1 MDTTETNTPPVET
14 KSRWEDYI
22 DVFFS
27 PGELF
32 RRRANDRLGPPLIT
46 LLVVATAFYYILLPA
61 QKMIMRA
68 QMELA
73 MPEGG
78 LPPGAE
84 KMMNIMPLLG
94 GIMQPIIYL
103 IMTALTAFLLWALCR
118 VVGAKPTFRQMMII
132 STYSMFIGLLGQI
145 AGSIAV
151 MLHGPVGL
159 EPAKHMAFGVT
170 RFMDAKNTSK
180 ALMGL
185 LSIFSIFAIWQAVV
199 WAIGVHVV
207 TGVSKGKAAIV
218 AIGTWFLSAL
228 PAIIGGLMSGGAAAP
243 GGVQVQVE

>member
-1 MDTTETNTPPVET
+1 MDTTEATNPPVET
-14 KSRWEDYI
+14 KSRWEDYL

-46 LLVVATAFYYILLPA
+46 LLVLATAFYYILLPA
-61 QKMIMRA
+61 QKMILRA

-84 KMMNIMPLLG
+84 KMMNLMPIFG

-118 VVGAKPTFRQMMII
+118 AVGAKPTFRQMMIV
-132 STYSMFIGLLGQI
+132 STYTMFIFLLGQI
-145 AGSIAV
+145 AGWVAV
-151 MLHGPVGL
+151 MLHGPAGL
-159 EPAKHMAFGVT
+159 EPLKHMTFGVT
-170 RFMDAKNTSK
+170 RFMDTKNTSK
-180 ALMGL
+180 ALVGL
-185 LSIFSIFAIWQAVV
+185 LGIFSIFAIWQAVL
-199 WAIGVHVV
+199 WAIAVHVV
-207 TGVSKGKAAIV
+207 TGVSKGKAAMV
-218 AIGTWFLSAL
+218 AIGTWLLTGL
-228 PAIIGGLMSGGAAAP
+228 PGIIGGLMSGGAAGP

>member
-1 MDTTETNTPPVET
+1 MDTIDTTTPPVEQ

-46 LLVVATAFYYILLPA
+46 LLILATAFYYILLPA

-68 QMELA
+68 QMESA

-118 VVGAKPTFRQMMII
+118 AVGAKPTFKQMMIV

-145 AGSIAV
+145 AGSISV

-159 EPAKHMAFGVT
+159 EPMKHMAFGVT
-170 RFMDAKNTSK
+170 RFMDTKTTSK
-180 ALMGL
+180 ALLGL

-199 WAIGVHVV
+199 WAIAVHVV
-207 TGVSKGKAAIV
+207 TGVSKGKAAVV
-218 AIGTWFLSAL
+218 AVGTWILTGL
-228 PAIIGGLMSGGAAAP
+228 PAIIGGLMSSGAAGP